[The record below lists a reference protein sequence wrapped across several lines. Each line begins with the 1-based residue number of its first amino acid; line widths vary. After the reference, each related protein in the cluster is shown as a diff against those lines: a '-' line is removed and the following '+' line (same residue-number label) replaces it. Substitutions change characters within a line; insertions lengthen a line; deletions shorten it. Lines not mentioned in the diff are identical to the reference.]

1 MAHPLA
7 DQTPRKGDAIMREVT
22 DEDRRKE
29 VRALLDAMQQ
39 HPERD
44 WSEARRRVAV
54 LQHVLD
60 RGAHAPA
67 G

>member
-1 MAHPLA
+1 
-7 DQTPRKGDAIMREVT
+7 MREVT

-67 G
+67 V